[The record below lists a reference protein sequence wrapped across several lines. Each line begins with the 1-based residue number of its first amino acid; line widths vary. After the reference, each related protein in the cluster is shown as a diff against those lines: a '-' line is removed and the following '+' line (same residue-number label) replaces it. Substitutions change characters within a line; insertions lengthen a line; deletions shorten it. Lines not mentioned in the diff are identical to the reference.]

1 MQLHCILLAPTNTTE
16 LTKILEQI
24 SFLICIYIPSA
35 YLGLCTSV
43 GRAMQQYIL
52 VGKMGQ
58 ADPLPSRKTV
68 IQCLGLGYV
77 MVPIYNTW
85 MCHVCS
91 KTLHVPPTTIFVCS
105 FLLMYT
111 SQMVSGVSIVSSTSK
126 HFVLSNKITLF
137 PKLCRY
143 NG

>member
-1 MQLHCILLAPTNTTE
+1 MQLHYILLAPTNTTE

-58 ADPLPSRKTV
+58 ADPLPSRKTLK
-68 IQCLGLGYV
+68 QCLGLG
-77 MVPIYNTW
+77 M
-85 MCHVCS
+85 
-91 KTLHVPPTTIFVCS
+91 
-105 FLLMYT
+105 
-111 SQMVSGVSIVSSTSK
+111 
-126 HFVLSNKITLF
+126 
-137 PKLCRY
+137 
-143 NG
+143 